1 MSMKLS
7 LGPVLFSLGCLAA
20 GCGTAASPA
29 RPPAQPTPTLY
40 QAPLGTAQVA
50 VGSTAPDFATV
61 AHDGTK
67 VRLSSLQGSDVV
79 LFFYSKDDAPGPTRE
94 ATAFRD
100 AWGELE
106 RRGVVV
112 IGISTDT
119 LDSHKEFAQRLR
131 LPFHLVSDTAGAIAQ
146 AYGVDDAYGFL
157 ARDTVLIG
165 ADGRVKKLYRSVDVT
180 KHVAQVLADLQ
191 S

>member
-1 MSMKLS
+1 MKLS
-7 LGPVLFSLGCLAA
+7 LGPVLCALGCLAA
-20 GCGTAASPA
+20 GCGSAASPA
-29 RPPAQPTPTLY
+29 LPAAQPVPTLY
-40 QAPLGTAQVA
+40 QAPLGNVKLA
-50 VGSTAPDFATV
+50 VGSAAPDFATV
-61 AHDGTK
+61 AHDGAK

-106 RRGVVV
+106 RRGIVV

-119 LDSHKEFAQRLR
+119 LDSHKDFAQRLR
-131 LPFHLVSDTAGAIAQ
+131 LPFQLVSDTAGTIAQ
-146 AYGVDDAYGFL
+146 AYGVDDAYGVL
-157 ARDTVLIG
+157 ARDTIVIG
-165 ADGRVKKLYRSVDVT
+165 ADGRVKKVYRSVDVT
-180 KHVAQVLADLQ
+180 KHVAQVLADLE